1 MKFFD
6 SSLYKRMKQAFI
18 NEKLF
23 RETPFVIGINKEIAG
38 ETESVLVQG
47 IIDAWFMEDDNVMLM
62 DYKTDR
68 VVGKQGEEEL
78 IKRYKVQLDNYA
90 EALRRITGK
99 VPKEKIIY
107 SFTLGKEILIED

>member
-1 MKFFD
+1 
-6 SSLYKRMKQAFI
+6 
-18 NEKLF
+18 
-23 RETPFVIGINKEIAG
+23 
-38 ETESVLVQG
+38 
-47 IIDAWFMEDDNVMLM
+47 MEGDNVILM

-68 VVGKQGEEEL
+68 VFGKQGEEEL